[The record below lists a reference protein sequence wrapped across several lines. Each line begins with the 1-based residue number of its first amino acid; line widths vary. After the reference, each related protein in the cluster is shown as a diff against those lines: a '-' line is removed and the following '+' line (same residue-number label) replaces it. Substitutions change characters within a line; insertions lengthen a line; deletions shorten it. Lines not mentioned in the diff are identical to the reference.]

1 MDPTIAK
8 VLRRVCAQHK
18 TGIRKLFGL
27 APLHGDRVFQ
37 IVSDQFEPSFV
48 GVKFVD
54 VRHKYNIEQ
63 LEEVTPEAILTAINT
78 WDVRQVMD
86 S

>member
-1 MDPTIAK
+1 MDPLIAK

-37 IVSDQFEPSFV
+37 IVVDQFETSFV
-48 GVKFVD
+48 GLKLVD
-54 VRHKYNIEQ
+54 VKHKYNIEQ
-63 LEEVTPEAILTAINT
+63 LSEVTPESILAAIDV
-78 WDVRQVMD
+78 WDVRQVME